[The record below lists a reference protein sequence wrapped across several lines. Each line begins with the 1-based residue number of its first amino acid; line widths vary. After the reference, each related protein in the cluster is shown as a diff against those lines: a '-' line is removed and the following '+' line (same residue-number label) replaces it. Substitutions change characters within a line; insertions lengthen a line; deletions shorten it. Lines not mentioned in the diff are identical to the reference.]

1 MSGTPFAFLSAG
13 AATPAAPRSPR
24 AWWAPAAIVVLG
36 WLLHAAWL
44 RQPLSVVFDEV
55 YFGRY
60 ALAYLKGEDYFDLH
74 PPLAKL
80 VFGAM
85 AWLLQLDPSF
95 SFDTNGLPFPDPAYA
110 WLRLPAHAVGVLLPL
125 VLWGVAREIGLSGRA
140 AFVVGVLAALDNA
153 YLVMSRVALT
163 DMFFI
168 TAGFGALWAYLRHRR
183 GGGLGGFWV
192 AALLA
197 GCAVS
202 VKWTALSFVG
212 VLLTLE
218 AQRLWQ
224 ARHGLSPGGARPWT
238 TLWRPAALLV
248 VPAAVYVATFALHF
262 ALVKPPASGDAGLI
276 VRGQLPFAE
285 RLVETNA
292 AMWRS
297 SSGMTVHHPYA
308 SRWYDWPF
316 MMRPVDMWAHYRE
329 DGPMQRLYLIG
340 NPVVW
345 WATGYAML
353 FLLVNFLPKLPG
365 LLARAK
371 PPPAGAAELFVVGG
385 FLANLLPFTAI
396 ARVMFLYHYLPALG
410 FALLGLGLLL
420 DRSGRHA
427 RWLTV
432 VLLALAAAA
441 FAYWAPLTYGLDLT
455 QAQFDARFWVRSW
468 K

>member
-1 MSGTPFAFLSAG
+1 MSAAPATPTPFA
-13 AATPAAPRSPR
+13 PAPASPR
-24 AWWAPAAIVVLG
+24 AWWAPVTLVALG

-44 RQPLSVVFDEV
+44 WQPLSVVFDEV

-60 ALAYLKGEDYFDLH
+60 AMAYLKGEDYFDLH

-95 SFDTNGLPFPDPAYA
+95 GFEHNGQPFPDPAYA
-110 WLRLPAHAVGVLLPL
+110 ALRLPAHAMGVLLPL
-125 VLWGVAREIGLSGRA
+125 VLWGVARELGLSVRA

-153 YLVMSRVALT
+153 YLVLSRVALT

-183 GGGLGGFWV
+183 HGGFGGFWG

-202 VKWTALSFVG
+202 VKWTAMSFVG
-212 VLLTLE
+212 VLQALE
-218 AQRLWQ
+218 AQRLW
-224 ARHGLSPGGARPWT
+224 RARPAGAARVGA
-238 TLWRPAALLV
+238 TLWRPAALLL
-248 VPAAVYVATFALHF
+248 VPAAVYVGSFALHF
-262 ALVKPPASGDAGLI
+262 AFVKPATGGDAGLV
-276 VRGQLPFAE
+276 VRGQLPFAQ
-285 RLVETNA
+285 RLVETNL

-316 MMRPVDMWAHYRE
+316 MMRPVDMWALYPQEGRVKR
-329 DGPMQRLYLIG
+329 MYLIG

-353 FLLVNFLPKLPG
+353 FLLVNFVPKLPG
-365 LLARAK
+365 LLARAT

-410 FALLGLGLLL
+410 FALLGLGLLV
-420 DRSGRHA
+420 DRCGAHA
-427 RWLTV
+427 RWVAPALV
-432 VLLALAAAA
+432 ALAAAA
-441 FAYWAPLTYGLDLT
+441 FVYWAPLTYGLELS